1 MELERV
7 RGREKFK
14 RLGYK
19 DRFKSVTK
27 ICPKEKMVS
36 QCLEE
41 EDMIHPGKKL
51 IIGIIILLFLFFF

>member
-27 ICPKEKMVS
+27 ICPKGEN
-36 QCLEE
+36 
-41 EDMIHPGKKL
+41 
-51 IIGIIILLFLFFF
+51 GIINA

>member
-27 ICPKEKMVS
+27 IM
-36 QCLEE
+36 
-41 EDMIHPGKKL
+41 
-51 IIGIIILLFLFFF
+51 F